1 MHTART
7 RILYDPSPNPKALN
21 CQSQS
26 LKRSNIEENTEL
38 LIQGAETA
46 VATVNIE
53 SQHDIGLEL
62 ENGIADLRG
71 TLKTI
76 VDVIVDKM
84 DILAEVRKTIHG
96 L

>member
-1 MHTART
+1 M
-7 RILYDPSPNPKALN
+7 
-21 CQSQS
+21 
-26 LKRSNIEENTEL
+26 
-38 LIQGAETA
+38 IQGAETA

-62 ENGIADLRG
+62 EYGIADLRG